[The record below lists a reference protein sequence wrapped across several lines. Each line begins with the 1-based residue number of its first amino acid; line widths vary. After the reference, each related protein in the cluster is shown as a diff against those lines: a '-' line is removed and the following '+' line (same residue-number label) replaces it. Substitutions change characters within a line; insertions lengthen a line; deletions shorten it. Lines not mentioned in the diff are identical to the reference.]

1 MTCRTPVPPVPAGIS
16 PEIAA
21 LWTEYFQAYA
31 KGERDGATDEDI
43 GAAGEVMEA
52 AASRLALIPHGSP
65 RDIAAKARLVIYVQD
80 EIGGLTSAE
89 KEIRASAL
97 AAVLAMAED
106 TA

>member
-1 MTCRTPVPPVPAGIS
+1 MVCRIPVPSAPAGIS

-21 LWTEYFQAYA
+21 IWAAYFRAFTR
-31 KGERDGATDEDI
+31 GESGGATDEI
-43 GAAGEVMEA
+43 ISAAGEEMEA
-52 AASRLALIPHGSP
+52 AARCLALTPHRSL

-89 KEIRASAL
+89 KEVRASVP
-97 AAVLAMAED
+97 AAMVMMAEV